1 MVNCLM
7 VVLQQLIIAMVIWE
21 AGVVVVEEMVLVNV
35 ADAAGVAAGAAG
47 AAGADGADV
56 VVAL

>member
-1 MVNCLM
+1 VVNCLM
-7 VVLQQLIIAMVIWE
+7 VVLQQLIIAMVNWE

-47 AAGADGADV
+47 ADGADGADV